1 MNKIRK
7 ESAMLCD
14 VQYVK
19 GNKKTKDP
27 DCLYLIWRDLDTNE
41 KHLNV
46 IPEPKMDIYFEK
58 PEYRNHDYN
67 LNYQDLDKVDKYTCK
82 YANIPFEIANNAGE
96 SGKQFLKNI
105 METRNFSELRR
116 INLYPYVFGHD
127 YDVRTYYR
135 HKFNESFENDREK
148 HITKGFLD
156 IESDSIEVRG
166 FPNAKADCPIDLVT
180 VIDGDDKKVYTFALV
195 GREYKEKDLSFL
207 SGEDLMR
214 KQEEE
219 YKKKEL
225 YEHRLKEEKELMG
238 DLDGLNEELHYM
250 FDASY
255 GNFEYY
261 QYFYTDEAKMLVHL
275 FQLINTL
282 KLDFMFIWN
291 IAFDIPYILDR
302 LEYLGLNPAE
312 IICNKEFP
320 VKQCYFKKD
329 TRNYDVK
336 NKSDFFHVSSFTT
349 YYDQMVL
356 YAANRK
362 SKGELRSTKLN
373 YIAKKELDD
382 EKLDYS
388 EDGSIKT
395 LAYRNYRKYFIYNI
409 KDVLLQYG
417 IEDKVHDGETLYI
430 KSSQNLTSYDS
441 VFKQSIVLRNV
452 QYKSFNEM
460 GLIPGGNCNAILNY
474 KPPKETKEDDDD
486 DDDSYEGALVGNTKL
501 ITKFGQKMHSKRT
514 NYIFRYSIDM
524 DMTAFY
530 PSTKY
535 VLNIDASKLIF
546 KVIINADCYDVR
558 GGKIPF
564 HGITDTQLVKTNDDS
579 FVDDIAKEVID
590 NFQTGNYLS
599 TGYKFMNLPDMSEM
613 ESLLKE
619 VMD

>member
-1 MNKIRK
+1 MNKLSR
-7 ESAMLCD
+7 ENAMLCD

-19 GNKKTKDP
+19 ANKKAKEP
-27 DCLYLIWRDLDTNE
+27 DFLYLIWKDLDTGE
-41 KHLNV
+41 KHLNI

-58 PEYRNHDYN
+58 PEYRNHSYN
-67 LNYQDLDKVDKYTCK
+67 LNYQDLDKVDRYTCK
-82 YANIPFEIANNAGE
+82 YSNIPFEIAKNAGD
-96 SGKQFLKNI
+96 SGKQFLQNI

-127 YDVRTYYR
+127 YDIRTYYR
-135 HKFNESFENDREK
+135 HKFNESFGNDREK

-156 IESDSIEVRG
+156 IETDSIEVKG
-166 FPNAKADCPIDLVT
+166 FPNAKADCPVDLVT
-180 VIDGDDKKVYTFALV
+180 VIDGDKKDVYTFALV

-207 SGEDLMR
+207 TGNELKR
-214 KQEEE
+214 KQSEENR
-219 YKKKEL
+219 KRGL
-225 YEHRLKEEKELMG
+225 YEHRLKEEKELMD
-238 DLDGLNEELHYM
+238 DLDGLNEELHEL
-250 FDASY
+250 FDESY
-255 GNFEYY
+255 GEMNYH
-261 QYFYTDEAKMLVHL
+261 QYFYTDEAKLLVHL

-282 KLDFMFIWN
+282 KMDFIFIWN
-291 IAFDIPYILDR
+291 ISFDIPYILDR
-302 LEYLGLNPAE
+302 LEYLGYDPKE

-320 VKQCYFKKD
+320 SKQCYFKKD
-329 TRNYDVK
+329 TRNFDVK

-349 YYDQMVL
+349 YYDQMIL

-373 YIAKKELDD
+373 YIAKREIKD

-417 IEDKVHDGETLYI
+417 IEDKVHDAETLYI
-430 KSSQNLTSYDS
+430 KSTQNLTSYDS

-452 QYKSFNEM
+452 QYKSFNQM
-460 GLIPGGNCNAILNY
+460 GLIPGGNCNGILNY
-474 KPPKETKEDDDD
+474 KPKDAEKEDDDD
-486 DDDSYEGALVGNTKL
+486 DTYEGALVGNTKL
-501 ITKFGQKMHSKRT
+501 ITKFGQKMHGKRT

-524 DMTAFY
+524 DMSAFY

-546 KVIINADCYDVR
+546 KVIIEASQFDVR
-558 GGKIPF
+558 GGDIPY
-564 HGITDTQLVKTNDDS
+564 HGITDTQIVKTNDDS

-599 TGYKFMNLPDMSEM
+599 TGYKFMNLPSMSEM
-613 ESLLKE
+613 EELLKE
-619 VMD
+619 VM